1 MDLSKYPVGSGAW
14 LLRQL
19 RGASLH
25 DKCILFLLKI
35 IYLGIRAVL
44 RLFLGRKGRD
54 KFYLK
59 HDINFGNFLYGS
71 LEFLGLDNR
80 VLAIFNSTKYGYK
93 FYSPI
98 TRRLNNFLVHDVYTS
113 MVDHED
119 DIVEQFSPKI
129 GDIVIDVGA
138 AFGFYTIVA
147 SKRVGQQGKVVAI
160 EAQPDV
166 FKMLNRNT
174 KLNKLT
180 NIISLNYAVYSKKT
194 TLKLYSTYSII
205 QERASRYSLQRYTEV
220 SGDTLDNLLWS
231 VGIKQ
236 VNWIKI
242 DVEGAEYEVLKGAK
256 EVLSASDRI
265 SILVE
270 IHGKD
275 TYGPTIELL
284 RSNNFKIEFE
294 KTYDNGEKHILA
306 RKLPRS

>member
-25 DKCILFLLKI
+25 DKCILFLLKV

-44 RLFLGRKGRD
+44 RLFLGREGRD

-59 HDINFGNFLYGS
+59 YDINFGNFLYRS

-80 VLAIFNSTKYGYK
+80 VLAIFNSPKYGYK

-119 DIVEQFSPKI
+119 DIVDQFSPKI

-138 AFGFYTIVA
+138 AFGFYTILA
-147 SKRVGQQGKVVAI
+147 SKQVGHSGKVIAI
-160 EAQPDV
+160 EAQPDI
-166 FKMLNRNT
+166 FNLLNRNI
-174 KLNKLT
+174 KLNKLSNVT
-180 NIISLNYAVYSKKT
+180 SLNYAAYSEKAI
-194 TLKLYSTYSII
+194 LKLYDTYSII
-205 QERASRYSLQRYTEV
+205 QERAGQSLQRYTEV
-220 SGDTLDNLLWS
+220 TADTLDALLWRA
-231 VGIKQ
+231 GIKE

-242 DVEGAEYEVLKGAK
+242 DVEGAEYEVLKGATK
-256 EVLSASDRI
+256 VLSASKSI
-265 SILVE
+265 SILIE

-275 TYGPTIELL
+275 TYQPTMELL
-284 RSNNFKIEFE
+284 RSHNLKVEFE
-294 KTYDNGEKHILA
+294 KTYEKGEKHVLA
-306 RKLPRS
+306 RKLSHW